1 MTNNWI
7 KIYTSTNVIEA
18 EVILAML
25 HENGI
30 EAVEMNKR
38 DSSYLSFGSIELYCP
53 AMQVT
58 DALNLIN
65 LNQSEL

>member
-30 EAVEMNKR
+30 EAVEMNKH